1 MKRSLL
7 VRIREEYPRL
17 SKSHKRIADYILKN
31 YEKAAFY
38 TAAKLGEVTGI
49 SVSTVVRFA
58 TQMGYPGY
66 PEFQDAL
73 RETIKGKLT
82 SQQRMEVASQQFQ
95 DSESI
100 LDSMLHKDTHMIKET
115 LEQVSRED
123 FEKASEAINRANAIY
138 IVGVRSSAPLASFM
152 NFYLRMV
159 YDNVRV
165 ITSNSSS
172 EMLEEIFHIKRGD
185 ICIAISFP
193 RYSKQVVK
201 ALNYVHEKGGEIIAI
216 TDNERSPIA
225 RVSDY
230 NLVAKSSMASYI
242 DSLVAP
248 LSLINALIL
257 SASVKKQGDV
267 IETFNELERIW
278 GEYGVYENLEDDKNR

>member
-7 VRIREEYPRL
+7 VRIREEYSHL
-17 SKSHKRIADYILKN
+17 SKSHKRIADYILEN

-58 TQMGYPGY
+58 VQMGYPGY

-95 DSESI
+95 DSDSI

-115 LEQVSRED
+115 LEQISRED
-123 FEKASEAINRANAIY
+123 FEKASEAINSANAIY

-172 EMLEEIFHIKRGD
+172 EMLEEIFHIKKGD
-185 ICIAISFP
+185 VCIAISFP
-193 RYSKQVVK
+193 RYSTQVVK
-201 ALNYVHEKGGEIIAI
+201 ALNYVREKGGEIIAI

-267 IETFNELERIW
+267 FETFDELERIW
-278 GEYGVYENLEDDKNR
+278 GEYGVYENLEDEKNR